1 MLNVTDLRITY
12 RGIQGT
18 VEALRGVSFEV
29 KEGEFFTLLGPSGCG
44 KTSTLRCIAGLET
57 PTSGTIASGGTV
69 LFSTERRVNL
79 PAHRRGF
86 GMVFQ
91 SYAIW
96 PHMSVFDN
104 VAFPLIHGVH
114 KLGKHDAR
122 ERAMKALGLVQLEEL
137 ADRPAPYLSGGQQ
150 QRVALARALALEPS
164 VLLLDEPLSNLDA
177 KLREEMRHELKTLVR
192 RLGIT
197 TLYVTHDHLE
207 ALSMSDRVALMHAG
221 LIEQLGRPRDVY
233 QAPASSFAARF
244 LGRTNVLE
252 GTVTPT
258 GVRTQFGAFAC
269 AVPEWAHDG
278 APVAI
283 GFRPENVTISAQPP
297 TGTSNVVSGT
307 VVGHTFNGE
316 SAEYLIDLGGK
327 TVQARGDSFDML
339 DEGSRAHL
347 AIPPKRC
354 FVLALSEIHESTRP
368 HSDASAET
376 VAAVPPIPD
385 AQGRLVS

>member
-1 MLNVTDLRITY
+1 MLTVTDLRITY
-12 RGIQGT
+12 RGMQGT
-18 VEALRGVSFEV
+18 VEALRGVSFEI
-29 KEGEFFTLLGPSGCG
+29 KDGEFFTLLGPSGCG

-57 PTSGTIASGGTV
+57 PTSGTIESAGKT
-69 LFSTERRVNL
+69 LFSSQRRVNM

-104 VAFPLIHGVH
+104 VAFPLIHGVR
-114 KLGKHDAR
+114 KMNKRDAR
-122 ERAMKALGLVQLEEL
+122 ERAMNALGLVQLAEV

-150 QRVALARALALEPS
+150 QRVALARALALEPT

-177 KLREEMRHELKTLVR
+177 KLRDEMRHELKSLVR

-197 TLYVTHDHLE
+197 TLYVTHDQLE
-207 ALSMSDRVALMHAG
+207 ALSMSDRVAVMHIG
-221 LIEQLGRPRDVY
+221 QIEQLGRPRDVY

-252 GTVTPT
+252 GTATT
-258 GVRTQFGAFAC
+258 RGVRTQWANFSC
-269 AVPEWAHDG
+269 ALPEWATDG
-278 APVAI
+278 AGVAV
-283 GFRPENVTISAQPP
+283 GFRPENITLSAQPP
-297 TGTSNVVSGT
+297 QGLSNVVAGT

-316 SAEYLIDLGGK
+316 NAEYLIDLGGK
-327 TVQARGDSFDML
+327 TVQARGDAFDIIA
-339 DEGSRAHL
+339 DGSRAYL
-347 AIPPKRC
+347 SVSPERC
-354 FVLALSEIHESTRP
+354 FVLALSEHHPNTQQQP
-368 HSDASAET
+368 DASGGS
-376 VAAVPPIPD
+376 AAVTAVPD

>member
-57 PTSGTIASGGTV
+57 PTSGTIESGGNV
-69 LFSTERRVNL
+69 LFASDRRVNV
-79 PAHRRGF
+79 PVHRRGF

-96 PHMSVFDN
+96 PHMSVLDN
-104 VAFPLIHGVH
+104 VAFPLIYGVR
-114 KLGKHDAR
+114 KLGRREAR
-122 ERAMKALGLVQLEEL
+122 ERALKALDLVQLEEL
-137 ADRPAPYLSGGQQ
+137 AERPAPYLSGGQQ
-150 QRVALARALALEPS
+150 QRVAVARALALEPS

-177 KLREEMRHELKTLVR
+177 KLRDEMRHELKTLVR

-197 TLYVTHDHLE
+197 TLYVTHDQLE
-207 ALSMSDRVALMHAG
+207 ALSMSDRVAVMHAG
-221 LIEQLGRPRDVY
+221 RIEQLGRPREVY
-233 QAPASSFAARF
+233 HAPASSFAARF

-252 GTVTPT
+252 GT
-258 GVRTQFGAFAC
+258 A
-269 AVPEWAHDG
+269 EWARDG

-297 TGTSNVVSGT
+297 SGMSNVVSGT
-307 VVGHTFNGE
+307 VIGHSFNGE
-316 SAEYLIDLGGK
+316 SVEYVIDLGGQ
-327 TVQARGDSFDML
+327 TVQARGDAFEML
-339 DEGSRAHL
+339 EEGSRAYL
-347 AIPPKRC
+347 AIPPSRC
-354 FVLALSEIHESTRP
+354 FVLALSEAHESTRP
-368 HSDASAET
+368 RSDASVET
-376 VAAVPPIPD
+376 PTAVPAIPD
-385 AQGRLVS
+385 AQGRLV